1 MAALSEH
8 FTLCGLLTEADDG
21 RTEILGVEPAGEP
34 DRVLVTDSVQA
45 VTLYKVSDQKPLGA
59 WAVKQGQSITCPAVL
74 NHESGEFVVVHDG
87 KVLRIWKEDN
97 VNLDTAFKATLSA
110 DVCRIHTLPN
120 ADPLVLFKGGAV
132 LFLDSLLA
140 DPQQEIGNI
149 LSDGERI
156 VWSEIF
162 ADEGQPLIVYVTQ
175 QLSSYFVYIH
185 NFSPVCVCKYH
196 LKPNTEGST
205 ILDCSGSVK
214 SKIFTLLTLYSS
226 GQVCQTPFPV
236 SPIDQETERVVTA
249 LPLLQLSGPIEVG
262 ALKFLDES
270 HVAVLMQSPST
281 QKDCLSIWNTTFQTL
296 QTACNFPQKTSAQL
310 WCSDNKLYVPHGKA
324 LVVVPYI
331 CEVSCLASVLGKSRN
346 IETSENVP
354 FVNWGKLVGKNLEVK
369 QSNSGARK
377 KTRDIKTNGNPGNG
391 TECTLYPLDVQNM
404 SQAQTEVLV
413 QQLLLGKEDT
423 DFQVTVGKITQSL
436 VKHCMADPKYYPQ
449 SSLVQLVQTKTLSYS
464 LCPELLSLC
473 LEKRDVHLLQ
483 LCLHSFPDVPE
494 AVLCSCLK
502 AFLSISE
509 KWLNAAQIDTE
520 SVTLYIDVRDKAK
533 GHKYM
538 EHQEEPTV
546 VQNGFSPTA
555 LDEDS
560 CGELIAESLPQTVQM
575 ATCPMSNKRA
585 VLVNSVLMSPYSESF
600 LLPHL
605 KDMSGDQVMFFLRYL
620 QYLYQICNEN
630 ITVSLPGKQVP
641 TVSQIMDWMN
651 LLLDAHFATV
661 VMLSEAKS
669 LLNKIQKTVKS
680 QLKFYSE
687 LNKIEGCLAELKELK
702 CPASVSA
709 RYSIEVLKLY

>member
-464 LCPELLSLC
+464 
-473 LEKRDVHLLQ
+473 
-483 LCLHSFPDVPE
+483 
-494 AVLCSCLK
+494 
-502 AFLSISE
+502 ISE